1 MHVHNGLELREK
13 YLEEKIKIDSRLSEF
28 KKLRSASD
36 EVLFYEMCYCVLTA
50 HGSARAGRVAQARL
64 EKNGFWHVGDIGD
77 CLDGVRYRNNKKLFL
92 LNNRAN
98 ILSDS
103 LNLREF
109 LEGDGFTVRDAVAND
124 SRHFKG
130 LGMKAA
136 SQFLRN
142 VGVSNLA
149 ILDRHILKSLKNY
162 GVIKEIPSSITK
174 NVYIEIEGKMRGF
187 SKGIDVPMDA
197 LDILFW
203 TGMSGELIGVAK

>member
-1 MHVHNGLELREK
+1 MHSTEELKKLYIASKTE
-13 YLEEKIKIDSRLSEF
+13 ISARLNEF
-28 KKLRSASD
+28 KKLRGASD
-36 EVLFYEMCYCVLTA
+36 EKIFYELCYCVLTA
-50 HGSARAGRVAQARL
+50 HGSARAGRGAQARL

-92 LNNRAN
+92 LNNRVN
-98 ILSDS
+98 IISDS

-109 LEGDGFTVRDAVAND
+109 LEGDGFLVRDAVVND

-149 ILDRHILKSLKNY
+149 ILDRHILKSLRDY

-197 LDILFW
+197 LDVLFW
-203 TGMSGELIGVAK
+203 TGLSGEEIGVAK

>member
-1 MHVHNGLELREK
+1 MHSTEELKKLYIASKTE
-13 YLEEKIKIDSRLSEF
+13 ISARLNEF
-28 KKLRSASD
+28 KKLRGASD
-36 EVLFYEMCYCVLTA
+36 EKIFYELCYCVLTA
-50 HGSARAGRVAQARL
+50 HGSARAGRGAQARL

-98 ILSDS
+98 IISDS

-109 LEGDGFTVRDAVAND
+109 LEGDGFLVRNKVAND
-124 SRHFKG
+124 SMYFKG

-142 VGVSNLA
+142 VGVSDLA
-149 ILDRHILKSLKNY
+149 ILDRHILKSLKDY

-174 NVYIEIEGKMRGF
+174 NVYIEIEGKMQGF

-203 TGMSGELIGVAK
+203 TGMSGE

>member
-1 MHVHNGLELREK
+1 MHSTEGLRTLYIANK
-13 YLEEKIKIDSRLSEF
+13 AKISARLDEF

-36 EVLFYEMCYCVLTA
+36 EELFYEMCYCVLTA
-50 HGSARAGRVAQARL
+50 HGSARAGRGAQARL
-64 EKNGFWHVGDIGD
+64 EKGRFWQEGDVGN

-92 LNNRAN
+92 LQNRKN
-98 ILSDS
+98 IIADT
-103 LNLREF
+103 LNLRGF
-109 LEGDGFTVRDAVAND
+109 LTGDGVVVRDKVAED
-124 SRHFKG
+124 SRYFKG

-142 VGVSNLA
+142 IGFSGLA

-162 GVIKEIPSSITK
+162 GVIKEVPSSITK
-174 NVYIEIEGKMRGF
+174 KIYIEIEKKMQEF

-203 TGMSGELIGVAK
+203 TEMSGEEIGVAK